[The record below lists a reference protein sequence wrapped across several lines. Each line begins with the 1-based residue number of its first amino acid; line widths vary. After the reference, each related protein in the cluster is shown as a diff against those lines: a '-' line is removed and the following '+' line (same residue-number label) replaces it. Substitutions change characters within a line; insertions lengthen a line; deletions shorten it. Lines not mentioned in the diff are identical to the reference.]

1 MDKIASIEKLQQGL
15 SAIGITDD
23 YTQVQDLI
31 TELHFA
37 YEEFRF
43 KQDLPTVA
51 DQGILW
57 NVAYYLITAL
67 SYSGRQ
73 ARLPSS
79 VIEDGL
85 AISGLVF
92 ELLGRYAA
100 ARQDG
105 DASRVCNLNA
115 SIAYTLSRYQANS
128 SVLAKLQFN
137 EDLLPSDPDHFIAH
151 CDELGMNLVFG
162 LLGRQFFWLS
172 QNKSSFLSAIQG
184 IGPEHIIFEEAS
196 FWAYM
201 CQAGGRFADF
211 MISGEELAIAECYE
225 NIHRARDLALNHE
238 MLTEHWL
245 ASRLLNCVGRME
257 QRSSWRVLQRQHFS
271 PEYIS
276 ILTRFPWNS
285 VHELWDSQIEAL
297 EGVDLQDGNK
307 GNILSDNIKRALVTM
322 PTSAGKTLIAEMLIV
337 RALERYPDA
346 KCIYVAPSRALVD
359 EVESKLHYRLRFLGY
374 KVASVVGSFEISEF
388 EEAYLAKINVAI
400 LTPEKLDYLFRK
412 RDPFVSNV
420 SLIIFDESHKV
431 GEGERGWLLETLI
444 TWLLLKPNIVNT
456 KMVFMSAVLASSQ
469 HTDIRLWLGQGNVSP
484 VLSSNWS
491 PTRQLLGILHYV
503 KPNPVWRRPI
513 EEDDSGN
520 RYYWDQIACLT
531 FKYRMGSAQRQI
543 DGLYGLRFA
552 VDQNFKRV
560 FRETENRYERC
571 LRLVQLLGTES
582 SILVYFQ
589 EKADLIRFC
598 NGEMLSR
605 FLPLVTDSRLQK
617 LIDYINTRLGPDFPL
632 VRSLPYG
639 VAFHHGD
646 LPPDVRGEIESAY
659 RSRAIRVLVCTTTLA
674 EGVNLPVKFFILGY
688 PQTYYRNRLSVR
700 DFKNII
706 GRAGR
711 ALVDTE
717 GAVYVVRHPEFDRED
732 QDGYHDK
739 DYFNSL
745 IDMPD
750 ESLILHSTLTEFGG
764 EDEVIT
770 QLNLLGDVI
779 NDVETLLQRDIDDM
793 ADEIRRFQIFIFT
806 LFEDGI
812 IVNPSNDNIEAV
824 REVLQQTLL
833 FKLGPSNQ
841 IENAVTRLGVKFAIV
856 SSQLESKRLRRF
868 NSSGLGFRS
877 NIFLEQVAAQIV
889 ARTGDLSVNEYSFE
903 NVITPD
909 DLQAI
914 MANVWETKP
923 KQTDYSSRYFKT
935 ILTLNHYAILLDWVK
950 GLDFAVI
957 RDNFFSSIKDIEL
970 RTEAC
975 QSYISKQFTYK
986 LPWVIASLHTHVEP
1000 FGNPILN
1007 FWLNTI
1013 PAQIKYGVD
1022 TPEAVYFCTVGIRS
1036 RFLARRL
1043 GEIYRQ
1049 EVGAMVQEDWDPVE
1063 NWFLRLSPF
1072 SLHERA
1078 PDLPELAIRQAIR
1091 RVNTIR
1097 RPSRRLFADRRIYV
1111 LIAGWQYYNGE
1122 RLIDEIFA
1130 QHTDT
1135 TLELKHEPE
1144 NEYDEYAVAIY
1155 WPRVHA
1161 KLGYIPR
1168 EHNEEVATL
1177 LALGHRL
1184 EIRIITIRGLD
1195 AGGRRQ
1201 VEIRI
1206 EIIE

>member
-15 SAIGITDD
+15 GAIGIADD

-43 KQDLPTVA
+43 KQDLPSLT
-51 DQGILW
+51 DQGVLW

-73 ARLPSS
+73 NRLPSS
-79 VIEDGL
+79 VVEDGL

-92 ELLGRYAA
+92 ELIGRYSK

-105 DASRVCNLNA
+105 ETSRVCNLNA

-128 SVLAKLQFN
+128 SVLAKLQFD
-137 EDLLPSDPDHFIAH
+137 EGLLPSSPDHFIAQ

-172 QNKSSFLSAIQG
+172 QNKASFLSAIQG
-184 IGPEHIIFEEAS
+184 IGPEHNVFEEVS
-196 FWAYM
+196 FWAYL
-201 CQAGGRFADF
+201 CQAGGNFADF
-211 MISGEELAIAECYE
+211 MLSGEEAAIAACYE
-225 NIHRARDLALNHE
+225 NINRARDLALHYE

-245 ASRLLNCVGRME
+245 ASRLLNCVVRME
-257 QRSSWRVLQRQHFS
+257 QRSSWRVLRRQDFS

-297 EGVDLQDGNK
+297 EGVDLQDGSK
-307 GNILSDNIKRALVTM
+307 GNILSDNIKRVLVTM

-337 RALERYPDA
+337 RALERYPNA

-388 EEAYLAKINVAI
+388 EEVYLEKINVAI

-412 RDPFVSNV
+412 RDPFVNNV
-420 SLIIFDESHKV
+420 SLIIFDETHKV

-456 KMVFMSAVLASSQ
+456 KMVFMSAVIASSQ
-469 HTDIRLWLGQGNVSP
+469 HTDIRLWLGQGNASP

-491 PTRQLLGILHYV
+491 PTRQLIGVLNQEVDWSEPLV
-503 KPNPVWRRPI
+503 RKPNGDETYWETSNLLIGYRIGSEPRSIENIFRFPFVFNRP
-513 EEDDSGN
+513 N
-520 RYYWDQIACLT
+520 RKVTKHSTRYDKSLALVSAL
-531 FKYRMGSAQRQI
+531 GS
-543 DGLYGLRFA
+543 D
-552 VDQNFKRV
+552 N
-560 FRETENRYERC
+560 
-571 LRLVQLLGTES
+571 

-589 EKADLIRFC
+589 RKSELIAFC
-598 NGEMLSR
+598 NQAPK
-605 FLPLVTDSRLQK
+605 FLPKIDDPGIIK
-617 LIDYINTRLGPDFPL
+617 LIDYIEKRLGKNFPL
-632 VRSLPYG
+632 CKSLPFG
-639 VAFHHGD
+639 VGFHHGD
-646 LPPDVRGEIESAY
+646 LPPDIRSEIEIAY
-659 RSRAIRVLVCTTTLA
+659 RNKIIPVLACTTTLA
-674 EGVNLPVKFFILGY
+674 EGVNLPIKTFILGY
-688 PQTYYRNRLSVR
+688 PQTPYRHRISVR

-717 GAVYVVRHPEFDRED
+717 GLVIAIRHPEFNYADKY
-732 QDGYHDK
+732 GDK
-739 DYFNSL
+739 DYFDDL
-745 IDMPD
+745 IQMPD
-750 ESLILHSTLTEFGG
+750 EKLLIASEF
-764 EDEVIT
+764 
-770 QLNLLGDVI
+770 LGDDNEEDVI
-779 NDVETLLQRDIDDM
+779 EELRILQNAITDATSLFEHDVDELAEQIHRLQIFVFTLL
-793 ADEIRRFQIFIFT
+793 
-806 LFEDGI
+806 EDGI
-812 IVNPSNDNIEAV
+812 IKYPEEDPDTIRSI
-824 REVLQQTLL
+824 LSQTLL
-833 FKLGPSNQ
+833 FRLKPSKQ
-841 IENAVTRLGVKFAIV
+841 IEDAVTQLCVQFVAV
-856 SSQLESKRLRRF
+856 SSQLEQNRLRRF
-868 NSSGLGFRS
+868 NASGLGFRS
-877 NIFLEQVAAQIV
+877 NVILEQITQQILK
-889 ARTGDLSVNEYSFE
+889 RTADFSADDYRFE
-903 NVITPD
+903 NILTSA

-914 MANVWETKP
+914 MLNIREAKP
-923 KQTDYSSRYFKT
+923 KQSEYSGKYFEVVSS
-935 ILTLNHYAILLDWVK
+935 LDHYAILIDWVRGSDFSTICDK
-950 GLDFAVI
+950 YFRGLE
-957 RDNFFSSIKDIEL
+957 NIEE
-970 RTEAC
+970 RTELC
-975 QSYISKQFTYK
+975 QSYMSKQFSYK
-986 LPWVIASLHTHVEP
+986 LPWISASLYVHSEQLGSP
-1000 FGNPILN
+1000 LLK

-1072 SLHERA
+1072 SLRERA
-1078 PDLPELAIRQAIR
+1078 PDLPELAVRQAIR

-1097 RPSRRLFADRRIYV
+1097 RPSRRLFSDRRIYV
-1111 LIAGWQYYNGE
+1111 LIAGWQYYEGE
-1122 RLIDEIFA
+1122 KLIDEIFT
-1130 QHTDT
+1130 QYTDT
-1135 TLELKHEPE
+1135 VLELKHEPE

-1184 EIRIITIRGLD
+1184 ETRIVTIRGLD

-1201 VEIRI
+1201 VEIRV
-1206 EIIE
+1206 EMLE

>member
-15 SAIGITDD
+15 GAIGIADD

-31 TELHFA
+31 TELHCA

-43 KQDLPTVA
+43 KQDLPPVE
-51 DQGILW
+51 DQGVLW
-57 NVAYYLITAL
+57 NVAYYLLTAL
-67 SYSGRQ
+67 SYSGQQ

-92 ELLGRYAA
+92 ELLGRYSK
-100 ARQDG
+100 ARQDVE
-105 DASRVCNLNA
+105 ASRVCNLNA

-128 SVLAKLQFN
+128 SVLAKLQFD
-137 EDLLPSDPDHFIAH
+137 EDLLPSGPDHFIAR
-151 CDELGMNLVFG
+151 CNELGMNLVFG

-184 IGPEHIIFEEAS
+184 IGPEYNVFEEVS
-196 FWAYM
+196 FWAYL
-201 CQAGGRFADF
+201 CQAGGDFADF
-211 MISGEELAIAECYE
+211 MISGEDAAIAACYE
-225 NIHRARDLALNHE
+225 NINRARDLALHYE

-245 ASRLLNCVGRME
+245 ASRLLNCVARME
-257 QRSSWRVLQRQHFS
+257 QRSSWRVLRRQNFS
-271 PEYIS
+271 PEFIS
-276 ILTRFPWNS
+276 ILTRFPWDS

-297 EGVDLQDGNK
+297 EGVVLQDGSK
-307 GNILSDNIKRALVTM
+307 GNILSDNIKRVLVTM

-337 RALERYPDA
+337 RALERYPNA

-420 SLIIFDESHKV
+420 SLIIFDETHKV
-431 GEGERGWLLETLI
+431 GEGERGWFLETLI

-456 KMVFMSAVLASSQ
+456 KMVFMSAVIASSQ

-484 VLSSNWS
+484 VLSSKWS
-491 PTRQLLGILHYV
+491 PTRQLLGVLHYV
-503 KPNPVWRRPI
+503 NPKPVWGRPI

-552 VDQNFKRV
+552 VDLNFKRV

-589 EKADLIRFC
+589 EKVDLIRFC

-632 VRSLPYG
+632 VKSLPYG

-646 LPPDVRGEIESAY
+646 LPPDIRGEIESAY
-659 RSRAIRVLVCTTTLA
+659 RSRAIRILACTTTLA
-674 EGVNLPVKFFILGY
+674 EGVNLPIKFFILGY

-717 GAVYVVRHPEFDRED
+717 GAVYVVQHPEFNKLE
-732 QDGYHDK
+732 QDDYHDK
-739 DYFNSL
+739 DYFNTL
-745 IDMPD
+745 IEMPE
-750 ESLILHSTLTEFGG
+750 ESLVIESKLTGFASEN
-764 EDEVIT
+764 EVVA
-770 QLNLLGDVI
+770 QLNLLGEVI
-779 NDVETLLQRDIDDM
+779 NDAETLYVQDIDEL
-793 ADEIRRFQIFIFT
+793 ADEIRRYQIFIFT

-812 IVNPSNDNIEAV
+812 ITNPSPDNIEAI
-824 REVLQQTLL
+824 REILKQTLL
-833 FKLGPSNQ
+833 FKLRPSKP
-841 IENAVTRLGVKFAIV
+841 IEDAVTRLGVKLAMV
-856 SSQLESKRLRRF
+856 SNQLEPNRLRRF

-877 NIFLEQVAAQIV
+877 NIFLEQIAAQII
-889 ARTGDLSVNEYSFE
+889 ARTGDLPMDGYSFE
-903 NVITPD
+903 NVITPG

-914 MANVWETKP
+914 MANVWEAKP
-923 KQTDYSSRYFKT
+923 KRTDYSARYFKV
-935 ILTLNHYAILLDWVK
+935 ISELDHYAILIDWVK
-950 GLDFAVI
+950 GLDFSVI
-957 RDNFFSSIKDIEL
+957 RDQYFDDIKEIEP

-975 QSYISKQFTYK
+975 QSYMSKQFTYK

-1000 FGNPILN
+1000 LGNPILK

-1072 SLHERA
+1072 SLRERA
-1078 PDLPELAIRQAIR
+1078 PDLPELAVRQAIR

-1111 LIAGWQYYNGE
+1111 WIAGWQYYEGE
-1122 RLIDEIFA
+1122 KLMDEIFTQYA
-1130 QHTDT
+1130 DT
-1135 TLELKHEPE
+1135 VLELKHEPE

-1155 WPRVHA
+1155 WPRAHA

-1184 EIRIITIRGLD
+1184 ETRIVTLRGLD

-1201 VEIRI
+1201 VEIRV